1 MMKWIGAVIILL
13 SCGFAGRIFAGA
25 LARRVNLL
33 QQLERGFA
41 ALSTEISFS
50 VTALP
55 LALKQSG
62 RQCGGEMQALFLR
75 AGERFS
81 DLQGIPAEMIWQ
93 QTVDEVTKDS
103 VLLQEDR
110 DVLYDFGLG
119 LGLSDKNDQLKK
131 LELLLQK
138 LRSREQDARTN
149 KEKMSKVWQALGW
162 SVGAMLVLLF
172 I

>member
-1 MMKWIGAVIILL
+1 MMKWVGAVIILL
-13 SCGFAGRIFAGA
+13 SCGFAGRILAA
-25 LARRVNLL
+25 TLARRVNLL

-41 ALSTEISFS
+41 ALSTEINFS

-55 LALKQSG
+55 SALKQSG
-62 RQCGGEMQALFLR
+62 RQCGGEMKELFVQ
-75 AGERFS
+75 AGERFF
-81 DLQGIPAEMIWQ
+81 DLQGIPAEIIWQ

-103 VLLQEDR
+103 ALLQEDR
-110 DVLYDFGLG
+110 NILYDFGLG
-119 LGLSDKNDQLKK
+119 LGLSDKSDQLKK

-138 LRSREQDARTN
+138 LRSQEQDARTN

-162 SVGAMLVLLF
+162 SMGAMLVLLF